1 MAKYISD
8 RHYEFYKNI
17 FKDKITRKTTPD
29 NLWDL
34 IHVELLNE
42 TTEIRIDLKKA
53 NIKFTINEVDY
64 KCTRDRNEIIIMSET
79 GNVVDEKYDLLT
91 QDVIDYIIDNKLIKI
106 KKSRKKKEKN

>member
-17 FKDKITRKTTPD
+17 FKDKITRKTTP
-29 NLWDL
+29 NTLWEL
-34 IHVELLNE
+34 IYCELLNE
-42 TTEIRIDLKKA
+42 TAEIKIDLKQAK
-53 NIKFTINEVDY
+53 IKFIINDTNHE
-64 KCTRDRNEIIIMSET
+64 CSRNRNEIIILSDT

-91 QDVIDYIIDNKLIKI
+91 QDVIDYIIDNKLVKI

>member
-42 TTEIRIDLKKA
+42 TTEIYIDLKKA

-64 KCTRDRNEIIIMSET
+64 NCIRDRNEIIILSDS
-79 GNVVDEKYDLLT
+79 GNVVNEKYELLIN
-91 QDVIDYIIDNKLIKI
+91 DVINYIIDNKLIKT

>member
-8 RHYEFYKNI
+8 KQYEFYKNI

-42 TTEIRIDLKKA
+42 TTEIYIDLKKA
-53 NIKFTINEVDY
+53 NVKFTINEVDY
-64 KCTRDRNEIIIMSET
+64 NCIRDRNEIIIISDS
-79 GNVVDEKYDLLT
+79 GNVVNEKYELLIN
-91 QDVIDYIIDNKLIKI
+91 DVIDYIIDNKLIKT
-106 KKSRKKKEKN
+106 KKPRKKKEKN

>member
-8 RHYEFYKNI
+8 KQYEFYKNI

-42 TTEIRIDLKKA
+42 TTEIYIGLKKA

-64 KCTRDRNEIIIMSET
+64 SCIRDRNEIIITSDS
-79 GNVVDEKYDLLT
+79 GNVVNEKYELLIN
-91 QDVIDYIIDNKLIKI
+91 DVINYIIDNKLIKT
-106 KKSRKKKEKN
+106 KKPRKKKEKN